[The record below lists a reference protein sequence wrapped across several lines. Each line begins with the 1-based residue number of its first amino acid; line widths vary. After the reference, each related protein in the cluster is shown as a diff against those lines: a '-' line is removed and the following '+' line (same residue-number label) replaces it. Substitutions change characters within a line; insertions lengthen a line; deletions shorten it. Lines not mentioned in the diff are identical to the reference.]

1 VKPHSLWHK
10 DAVVYEMHVKAFRDS
25 DRDGYGDFRGLTDK
39 LDYLERLGINCVW
52 LLPFYPS
59 PLRDDGYDIS
69 MYEGIHENY
78 GGLRDFR
85 RFVRAAHSRG
95 IRVITELV
103 LNHTSDQHP
112 WFQAARRA
120 PRGSSK
126 WNFYVWSD
134 NDQKYRDARIIFVDT
149 ENSNW
154 TWDPE
159 AKAYY
164 WHRFFHHQ
172 PDLNFDN
179 PAVVRAMIK
188 VMRFWLD
195 AGVDGLR
202 LDAVPYLVEREGTDS
217 ENLPETHAILRQ
229 LRAELDNQ
237 YEDRVFLAEANQWP
251 ADVRPY
257 FGNGD
262 ECHIAYHFPVMPRI
276 FMALRQEDRH
286 PISEILEHTPE
297 IPDNCQWALFLRNHD
312 ELTLE
317 MVTDDERDY
326 MYDEYAKDPRMRLN
340 MGIRRRLMPL
350 LGGSR
355 RQYELVHSLLTS
367 LKGTPVIYY
376 GDEIGMG
383 DNIYLGDRDG
393 VRTPMQW
400 TGDRN
405 GGFSEA
411 DSARLYSPPI
421 SDPVY
426 GYQAINVEAQERLRS
441 SPLAW
446 MQSILRVRKQSR
458 AFGRGS
464 LRILKPHN
472 RKVFAYLREYEDDTL
487 LIVNNLSRQ
496 AQAVEIDLRE
506 FAGRTPVE
514 LFGNSTF
521 PRLGELPYL
530 LTLGPYGFYWF
541 RLVRQAEHARL
552 DSKPMSPQVERVP
565 VSVQAQPGDV
575 LDEKTLRHIEETTLV
590 RYLLKQPW
598 FDAGRN
604 SLQAARCTDV
614 VPLASSAAC
623 VRVEAQFRSGAST
636 SYMLPLMLCTASTN
650 ETSPRGI
657 LAHVATPAGE
667 AMLVDAMHVSSFH
680 EVILQSLHD
689 VHATPH
695 ESARLTWL
703 TADDVAADIP
713 ARADAKVLPAE
724 DTNTSVVFDSRLL
737 VKLYRRVEPG
747 EHPEWEVMRAL
758 GRTAF
763 GANLASPS
771 GCWRLENSDK
781 RAWEIGLARQ
791 FIAGAR
797 DGRVIAREKLDA
809 LLRTPAGLSGQ
820 MTFERTATELGLF
833 TRRMHEALV
842 HGFADTPWAARA
854 AGRAD
859 LDAWGKRA
867 RRAVTQVLDELHAT
881 LDDGALPAA
890 FYRDARALVG
900 RRTKITDRIE
910 HLLSTCGQ
918 RLGLCLRIHGRYRLQ
933 EVLWRHEGAPI
944 VVDFE
949 GDPSLSLDDRRQP
962 TSPIRDV
969 ASMLRS
975 IASVSG
981 AALSAARDREARGAA
996 RARTLQWER
1005 KARTAFLRA
1014 YMGERMAGSTPMLPA
1029 RRDTISKL
1037 LTLFEIETV
1046 FQELHYELRNRPEWA
1061 GIPLA
1066 RIRHLL
1072 DQ

>member
-1 VKPHSLWHK
+1 MKPHSLWHK
-10 DAVVYEMHVKAFRDS
+10 DAVIYEMHVKAFRDS
-25 DRDGYGDFRGLTDK
+25 NRDGYGDFRGLTEK
-39 LDYLERLGINCVW
+39 LDYLERLGVTCLW
-52 LLPFYPS
+52 LLPFYAS
-59 PLRDDGYDIS
+59 PLRDDGYDIAA
-69 MYEGIHENY
+69 YAGIHENY
-78 GGLRDFR
+78 GALRDFR
-85 RFVRAAHSRG
+85 RFVREAHRRG
-95 IRVITELV
+95 LRVITELV

-134 NDQKYRDARIIFVDT
+134 TDQKYDDARIIFVDT

-179 PAVVRAMIK
+179 PAVVRAMVK

-202 LDAVPYLVEREGTDS
+202 LDAVPYLVEREGTS
-217 ENLPETHAILRQ
+217 CENLPETHDILRK
-229 LRAELDNQ
+229 LRAEMDTH

-251 ADVRPY
+251 EDVRPY
-257 FGNGD
+257 FGDGD

-286 PISEILEHTPE
+286 PIVEILEQTPN
-297 IPDNCQWALFLRNHD
+297 IPENCQWALFLRNHD

-340 MGIRRRLMPL
+340 VGIRRRLMPL
-350 LGGSR
+350 LDGSR
-355 RQYELVHSLLTS
+355 RQYELVHSLLMS

-411 DSARLYSPPI
+411 DPARLYSPPI

-426 GYQAINVEAQERLRS
+426 GFQAVNVEAQERLS
-441 SPLAW
+441 SSALAW

-464 LRILKPHN
+464 LRILKPDN

-506 FAGRTPVE
+506 FEGRIPVE
-514 LFGNSTF
+514 LFGNSAF
-521 PRLGELPYL
+521 PRVGELPYL

-541 RLVRQAEHARL
+541 RLQKQTTRATLEKTRDPSRAE
-552 DSKPMSPQVERVP
+552 P
-565 VSVQAQPGDV
+565 VALANATAAVGV
-575 LDEKTLRHIEETTLV
+575 LDVDTLRTFE
-590 RYLLKQPW
+590 RAWGRFLLAQPW
-598 FDAGRN
+598 FDAAH
-604 SLQAARCTDV
+604 STLQSVRCVEAVRCGDTAVCARLEARFDNGARASYM
-614 VPLASSAAC
+614 VPLAVCAPSAHDA
-623 VRVEAQFRSGAST
+623 
-636 SYMLPLMLCTASTN
+636 P
-650 ETSPRGI
+650 PR
-657 LAHVATPAGE
+657 AVVSKVATRDGE
-667 AMLVDAMHVSSFH
+667 AVLVDAVHTSSFR
-680 EVILQSLHD
+680 EALLQALR
-689 VHATPH
+689 TPRDLDAPS
-695 ESARLTWL
+695 EGADRQAAWEMLDAGAARL
-703 TADDVAADIP
+703 AAD
-713 ARADAKVLPAE
+713 ADAKLLPSE
-724 DTNTSVVFDSRLL
+724 DTNTSVVFDNRVL

-747 EHPEWEVMRAL
+747 EHPEWEMLQAL
-758 GRTAF
+758 ARTRFVGNIPAPRGVWRSGID
-763 GANLASPS
+763 GAAVDI
-771 GCWRLENSDK
+771 GMAREYVADARDA
-781 RAWEIGLARQ
+781 RAW
-791 FIAGAR
+791 
-797 DGRVIAREKLDA
+797 AREKLDA
-809 LLRTPAGLSGQ
+809 LLRTPAGLTDRMS
-820 MTFERTATELGLF
+820 FERMAAQLGVL
-833 TRRMHEALV
+833 TRRMHEAAV
-842 HGFADTPWAARA
+842 EAFAETPSAARA
-854 AGRAD
+854 ARRTD
-859 LDAWGKRA
+859 LEAWGK
-867 RRAVTQVLDELHAT
+867 AVRGVVKHVLHALHGA

-890 FYRDARALVG
+890 VYRDARALVG
-900 RRTKITDRIE
+900 RGNKITDRID

-918 RLGLCLRIHGRYRLQ
+918 RLGVCLRTHGRYRLQ
-933 EVLWRHEGAPI
+933 EVLWRDDAPV

-949 GDPSLSLDDRRQP
+949 GDPALLFEERRRP
-962 TSPIRDV
+962 TSPMRDV

-975 IASVSG
+975 IACVAAG
-981 AALSAARDREARGAA
+981 ARAAVRDRDARAAAEAR
-996 RARTLQWER
+996 TQQWER
-1005 KARTAFLRA
+1005 NARTAFLRA
-1014 YMGERMAGSTPMLPA
+1014 YVDAPETTALLPA
-1029 RRDTISKL
+1029 RRDTVSKL
-1037 LTLFEIETV
+1037 LSLFEIETL
-1046 FQELHYELRNRPEWA
+1046 FRELHDELRHRPDWV

-1066 RIRHLL
+1066 RIRDLL
-1072 DQ
+1072 QP

>member
-1 VKPHSLWHK
+1 MKPHSLWHK
-10 DAVVYEMHVKAFRDS
+10 DAVIYEMHVKAFRDS
-25 DRDGYGDFRGLTDK
+25 NRDGYGDFRGLTEK
-39 LDYLERLGINCVW
+39 LEYLERLGINCIW

-78 GGLRDFR
+78 GTLRDFR
-85 RFVRAAHSRG
+85 RFVRKAHSRG

-134 NDQKYRDARIIFVDT
+134 TDQKYRDARVIFVDT

-154 TWDPE
+154 TWDPQ

-202 LDAVPYLVEREGTDS
+202 LDAVPYLVEREATDC
-217 ENLPETHAILRQ
+217 ENLPETHDVLRQ
-229 LRAELDNQ
+229 LRAEMDQ
-237 YEDRVFLAEANQWP
+237 HYEDRVFVAEANQWP

-286 PISEILEHTPE
+286 PITEILEQTPE
-297 IPDNCQWALFLRNHD
+297 IPENCQWALFLRNHD

-340 MGIRRRLMPL
+340 VGIRRRLMPL
-350 LGGSR
+350 LDGSR
-355 RQYELVHSLLTS
+355 RQYELVHSLLMS

-405 GGFSEA
+405 GAFSEA

-426 GYQAINVEAQERLRS
+426 GYQAINVEAQERLSS

-506 FAGRTPVE
+506 FAGRVPVE

-541 RLVRQAEHARL
+541 RLVRQSEHAQLRPEKSL
-552 DSKPMSPQVERVP
+552 APARRVP
-565 VSVQAQPGDV
+565 VRVQAQPGDA
-575 LDEKTLRHIEETTLV
+575 LDESALRHVDETTLV
-590 RYLLKQPW
+590 GYLLKQPW
-598 FDAGRN
+598 FDAGRS
-604 SLQAARCTDV
+604 SLQSARCADV
-614 VPLASSAAC
+614 VPLASGAAC
-623 VRVEAQFRSGAST
+623 VRVEAHFRSGVST
-636 SYMLPLMLCTASTN
+636 SYMLPILLCNVSSNDA
-650 ETSPRGI
+650 SPRGI
-657 LAHVATPAGE
+657 LAQVETPVGE
-667 AMLVDAMHVSSFH
+667 ALLVDAMHVSSFH
-680 EVILQSLHD
+680 DAILRSLHE
-689 VHATPH
+689 AQAQPPQRT
-695 ESARLTWL
+695 RLAWSMV
-703 TADDVAADIP
+703 DDGAAEVP
-713 ARADAKVLPAE
+713 EHADAKVLPAE
-724 DTNTSVVFDSRLL
+724 DTNTSVVFDSQLL

-747 EHPEWEVMRAL
+747 EHPEWEVLRAL
-758 GRTAF
+758 SRTEFAPNS
-763 GANLASPS
+763 AAPN
-771 GCWRLENSDK
+771 GCWRLESNDD
-781 RAWEIGLARQ
+781 AWEIGLARQ
-791 FIAGAR
+791 FVAGAR

-809 LLRTPAGLSGQ
+809 LLRTPVGLSGE
-820 MTFERTATELGLF
+820 MTFERIATQLGLF

-842 HGFADTPWAARA
+842 QGFAGTRWAARA

-859 LDAWGKRA
+859 LDAWGKRV
-867 RRAVTQVLDELHAT
+867 RRSVTQVLDELNAT

-890 FYRDARALVG
+890 YYRDARSLVD
-900 RRTKITDRIE
+900 RRAKITDRIE

-933 EVLWRHEGAPI
+933 EVLWRNDGNPI

-949 GDPSLSLDDRRQP
+949 GDPSLSLEERRQP

-975 IASVSG
+975 MASVAG

-996 RARTLQWER
+996 RVRTRQWER
-1005 KARTAFLRA
+1005 NARTAFLRA
-1014 YMGERMAGSTPMLPA
+1014 YMGERMVGSTPMLPA

-1046 FQELHYELRNRPEWA
+1046 FQELHYELRKRPEWA